1 MQRQTTGGAAAAGV
15 EPIYADLV
23 RERGDVPAEA
33 RRVADRAERDL
44 RPLLDFRLAPLP
56 ASAR

>member
-1 MQRQTTGGAAAAGV
+1 VQRKTTGGAEAAGV

-33 RRVADRAERDL
+33 RRVADRAEQDL
-44 RPLLDFRLAPLP
+44 KLLLDFRLAPPP

>member
-1 MQRQTTGGAAAAGV
+1 VQGQTTGGVAAASA

-44 RPLLDFRLAPLP
+44 KPLLDFHLAPLH

>member
-1 MQRQTTGGAAAAGV
+1 MQRQATGGEAAADA

-33 RRVADRAERDL
+33 RRVADRAEQDL
-44 RPLLDFRLAPLP
+44 KPLLDFRLAPLP
-56 ASAR
+56 TIAR